1 MSDDIYGVFTLC
13 PKCGDYFP
21 IIKMPDIEDEDL
33 DFLSE
38 DYKYELEDVQ
48 EQIKTIKK
56 RLEEL
61 PYLESD
67 ANKIKFIINKLQ
79 EKLTKTS
86 I

>member
-1 MSDDIYGVFTLC
+1 MKENV
-13 PKCGDYFP
+13 
-21 IIKMPDIEDEDL
+21 
-33 DFLSE
+33 
-38 DYKYELEDVQ
+38 
-48 EQIKTIKK
+48 IKK